1 MTKDT
6 SYKTN
11 LVFFYSEGAPNDN
24 ALDLCENK
32 QLVLDAAKDHVDN
45 ISYYTPKKLRDLG
58 WDEFLKEYDNT
69 GLATA
74 NPGMS
79 KIGFSAWKPLII
91 LLELEKLNDGDIV
104 IYRDANIKKY
114 PQLADYSGIKSVAEE
129 CLALCGFDF
138 FTPHHDFPI
147 QNKNITKTNVIR
159 ELGEDHIF
167 SYEYPTIMGNF
178 IIARK
183 SEVSIAL
190 LKEWI
195 AGCKHDEWIN
205 GEQYGEL
212 DPSFVHSTNEQ
223 AILSVIIAN
232 WIRENKFNISRAYPF
247 ISFQGRNIKKIKF
260 NTDFSYLSSLN
271 SSKADHLALPKY
283 VGKES
288 LRGIFELS
296 LATSKAFYYKKNYQ
310 IIKLIRK
317 FNNSNDKINSRM
329 TYLRDKLGKQ

>member
-1 MTKDT
+1 MKQI
-6 SYKTN
+6 SHKTN

-24 ALDLCENK
+24 ALDLSENK
-32 QLVLDAAKDHVDN
+32 KLVIDAAKDHVDN
-45 ISYYTPKKLRDLG
+45 IIYYTPKKLRDSG
-58 WDEFLKEYDNT
+58 WHDFLKEYKST
-69 GLATA
+69 GLVTA

-91 LLELEKLNDGDIV
+91 LLELEKMDDGDIV
-104 IYRDANIKKY
+104 IYRDSNMKKY
-114 PQLADYSGIKSVAEE
+114 AQLADYSGIKSIAEE
-129 CLALCGFDF
+129 CLAICGFDF

-147 QNKNITKTNVIR
+147 KNKNITKTNVLR
-159 ELGEDHIF
+159 ELGEDHTF

-178 IIARK
+178 IVVRK
-183 SEVSIAL
+183 SEASVTL

-195 AGCKHDEWIN
+195 AACKHNEWIN

-212 DPSFVHSTNEQ
+212 DPNFSHSTSEQ

-232 WIRENKFNISRAYPF
+232 WIRKGKYNIPMVYPL

-271 SSKADHLALPKY
+271 KSDAEYLELPKY
-283 VGKES
+283 AGKES

-296 LATSKAFYYKKNYQ
+296 LATSKIFYYKKNYQ
-310 IIKLIRK
+310 LIKLIK
-317 FNNSNDKINSRM
+317 KINKNNNKINSRM
-329 TYLRDKLGKQ
+329 TYLREKLGKQ